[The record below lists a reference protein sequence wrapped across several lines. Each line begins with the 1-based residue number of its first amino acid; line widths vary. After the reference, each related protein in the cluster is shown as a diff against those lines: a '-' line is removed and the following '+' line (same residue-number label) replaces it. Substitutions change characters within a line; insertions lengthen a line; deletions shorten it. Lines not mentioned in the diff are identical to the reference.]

1 MLKKGGMDG
10 ITNPVKDAIQIMSI
24 HQAKGLEFPV
34 VVMGSVVN
42 GRLPISRR
50 TEPFEI
56 PYHLRASGL
65 PEVEDPHLVDE
76 RKLFYVAATRAR
88 DLLIIGTSDAKSE
101 LVEGP
106 SVFLEEMFGKNQIED
121 FNQAYIENA
130 ESKSHSN
137 AIMARHSF
145 SQLSYF
151 LECPMR
157 YKYAVVYNLHIPW
170 REAMGFG
177 DNVHR
182 VMEAIHNQALQGRV
196 PKEDEIPL
204 IVAQKW
210 INRNFVRPDEEN
222 ELINAAAKQIQ
233 RYLIDHGRALSSVI
247 GAETGFSFDLENQTV
262 IGKIDLMKRHSGDLI
277 ELVDFKTSKMPVP
290 GKDVRNEIIDLQLDI
305 YALGAEKSLHLKVAN
320 TTAHFL
326 GDGNLATNP
335 WSSERRDQT
344 LTKLTGIL
352 NCIDEGKFEPDL
364 SYCAYCLEFRE
375 ICPHAIV
382 A

>member
-1 MLKKGGMDG
+1 
-10 ITNPVKDAIQIMSI
+10 
-24 HQAKGLEFPV
+24 
-34 VVMGSVVN
+34 
-42 GRLPISRR
+42 
-50 TEPFEI
+50 
-56 PYHLRASGL
+56 
-65 PEVEDPHLVDE
+65 
-76 RKLFYVAATRAR
+76 
-88 DLLIIGTSDAKSE
+88 
-101 LVEGP
+101 VEGP

-130 ESKSHSN
+130 ESKPHSK

-182 VMEAIHNQALQGRV
+182 IMETIHNQALQGRM
-196 PKEDEIPL
+196 PREDEIPR

-210 INRNFVRPDEEN
+210 INRNLIRPDEEK
-222 ELINAAAKQIQ
+222 ELINVATKQIQ
-233 RYLIDHGRALSSVI
+233 RYVTDHGRALSSVI
-247 GAETGFSFDLENQTV
+247 GAETVFSFDLERHTV
-262 IGKIDLMKRHSGDLI
+262 IGKIDLMKRFSEDSI

-290 GKDVRNEIIDLQLDI
+290 GKDIRKEIIDLQLDI
-305 YALGAEKSLHLKVAN
+305 YALGAEKAIHFKVAN

-335 WSSERRDQT
+335 WTSERRAQA
-344 LTKLTGIL
+344 LYKLAGIL
-352 NCIDEGKFEPDL
+352 NCIEEGKYNPNF

-375 ICPHAIV
+375 ICPYAIILDSIEIS
-382 A
+382 